1 MTSTLSPGA
10 TTEELLNSSS
20 LSAGRYWMMKPV
32 MLDSIPS
39 GQDQL
44 MVMDV
49 GEASSSTMD
58 NIEDSEIQEEKSF

>member
-1 MTSTLSPGA
+1 
-10 TTEELLNSSS
+10 
-20 LSAGRYWMMKPV
+20 MMKPV

-49 GEASSSTMD
+49 GEASLSTMD
-58 NIEDSEIQEEKSF
+58 NIGDSEIQEVKSV